1 MYYEHFKLSGA
12 PFEFNP
18 SASVLFM
25 SAGHR
30 EGLAALEWGLREPSG
45 FTMLV
50 GEIGAGKTT
59 LIYSLLAGQ
68 HQGVRT
74 AWVANPRLSF
84 EEMLLQ
90 ILGQLGSKQSAKL
103 RRLTLLQAF
112 DAQLARLGP
121 EECIAVI
128 IDEAQDLSDDALE
141 DFRLLSNFQS
151 LERRRLQ
158 IVLVGQL
165 DLARRLA
172 RPEMR
177 QLNQR
182 IGARALLPTLSG
194 KEIYDYVDYRLR
206 SRGGDIKQLF
216 THGAMRELSRGCDG
230 IPRRIN
236 VLCHNALFIAFA
248 QGEECVTAQ
257 HMRDALHDYD
267 HLLVNAGSAR
277 AKIAAS
283 ASAAMQSAGAAVRSA
298 AHGLGRKVATP
309 PVSMMP
315 AARSFAAVAVRA
327 AGAAFTFAALCLLS
341 VLAVGF
347 LELQPVRNDLS
358 ALAARFHSQAARLRT
373 PIVVERPAAQFGSG
387 AYQSKIPAP
396 KVPAPNALGIA
407 PVNAHGSSAASP
419 NALNELKMRARASRP
434 APKERRPQTSAATN
448 IMPVKLSSR
457 ASESIS
463 GVSPK
468 ASVKDETE
476 PQPEST
482 VMVRVGDTLSKIA
495 MRLYGSF
502 KSDQVREE
510 VSQLA
515 AANPQIR
522 NANLIYPGQSIRV
535 NQATEIR
542 ELQAS
547 E

>member
-1 MYYEHFKLSGA
+1 MYYEHFGLSGA

-30 EGLAALEWGLREPSG
+30 EGLAALEWGLHEPSG

-59 LIYSLLAGQ
+59 LIYSLLANR

-90 ILGQLGSKQSAKL
+90 ILGQLGSPQSVTPGKL
-103 RRLTLLQAF
+103 ILLQAF

-165 DLARRLA
+165 ELAKRLA

-182 IGARALLPTLSG
+182 IGARALLPTLQG

-206 SRGGDIKQLF
+206 SRGGDIKRLF
-216 THGAMRELSRGCDG
+216 THGAIRELTTGCGG

-236 VLCHNALFIAFA
+236 VLCHNALFLAFA

-267 HLLVNAGSAR
+267 HLLVDKESAP
-277 AKIAAS
+277 AKMAAS
-283 ASAAMQSAGAAVRSA
+283 ASAAMQSASAVVRSA
-298 AHGLGRKVATP
+298 AHSFGRKVATP
-309 PVSMMP
+309 PVSIE
-315 AARSFAAVAVRA
+315 ATRSFAAVAVRA
-327 AGAAFTFAALCLLS
+327 VSAAFTFAVLCLLS
-341 VLAVGF
+341 VLAFGF

-358 ALAARFHSQAARLRT
+358 KLAARFESQAAKLRT
-373 PIVVERPAAQFGSG
+373 PIVVERPPAQLRSG
-387 AYQSKIPAP
+387 ANTTAI
-396 KVPAPNALGIA
+396 PAPNAFGIA
-407 PVNAHGSSAASP
+407 PVNIHGSSAASAD
-419 NALNELKMRARASRP
+419 ALHALKMRRRAPAPGFPITGQP
-434 APKERRPQTSAATN
+434 APKDRRSETSAATN
-448 IMPVKLSSR
+448 IVPVSVSSS
-457 ASESIS
+457 AT
-463 GVSPK
+463 
-468 ASVKDETE
+468 DTT

-482 VMVRVGDTLSKIA
+482 VMVRAGDTLSKIA
-495 MRLYGSF
+495 IRLYGGSYE
-502 KSDQVREE
+502 SDQLREE

-522 NANLIYPGQSIRV
+522 NANMIYPGQSIRV
-535 NQATEIR
+535 QQAAMIR